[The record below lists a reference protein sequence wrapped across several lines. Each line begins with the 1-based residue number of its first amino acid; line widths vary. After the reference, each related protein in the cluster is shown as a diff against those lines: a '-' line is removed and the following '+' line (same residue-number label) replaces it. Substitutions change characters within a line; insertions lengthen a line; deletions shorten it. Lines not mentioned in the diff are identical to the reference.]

1 MNAVRAIR
9 ETKRYNGAS
18 AAKSETP
25 EKGYR
30 PKVDSRE
37 RTFRALSFEEPDRV
51 PTDLWLSKGF
61 REKMGCAGKAVNPEF
76 LDAHDIDLRYID
88 GPAYIGPPLRT
99 FDDGT
104 EEDIWGVRRR
114 TITVPTS
121 GGAEDYKEVAL
132 SPLESAATIAGVEA
146 YAHWPSPDW
155 FDYGTIESQCAA
167 IRGKGRVVVF
177 MGDRLNRLAQLKP
190 AMYLRGISQIF
201 IDMMAEPDIAEAVFA
216 RIRAF
221 YMAYAE
227 RIFEA
232 ANGKIDILLT
242 GDDFG
247 AQNGPLISPDS
258 WTQFIEQGF
267 AAYIALA
274 KAHDIRVMHHTCGS
288 VLPLIPKM
296 IRCGL
301 DVLQSLQPEAA
312 GMEPAQLKAD
322 YGGRLAFH
330 GGISIQNTLPFG
342 TPGDVRGNVRRV
354 IQALAP
360 GGGYILCTSHNIQ
373 ADTPIENLQ
382 ALLDAYAE
390 FGGYA

>member
-1 MNAVRAIR
+1 
-9 ETKRYNGAS
+9 
-18 AAKSETP
+18 
-25 EKGYR
+25 
-30 PKVDSRE
+30 
-37 RTFRALSFEEPDRV
+37 
-51 PTDLWLSKGF
+51 
-61 REKMGCAGKAVNPEF
+61 
-76 LDAHDIDLRYID
+76 
-88 GPAYIGPPLRT
+88 
-99 FDDGT
+99 
-104 EEDIWGVRRR
+104 
-114 TITVPTS
+114 
-121 GGAEDYKEVAL
+121 
-132 SPLESAATIAGVEA
+132 
-146 YAHWPSPDW
+146 
-155 FDYGTIESQCAA
+155 
-167 IRGKGRVVVF
+167 
-177 MGDRLNRLAQLKP
+177 
-190 AMYLRGISQIF
+190 
-201 IDMMAEPDIAEAVFA
+201 
-216 RIRAF
+216 
-221 YMAYAE
+221 MAYAE